1 MKKGIVMA
9 RGKRGGTELNV
20 AMIGSK
26 FMGRAHSNAWS
37 QAGKFFDLPMR
48 IRMHTVCAREAN
60 ATEAFAARWG
70 WANWSSNWESV
81 VKNDDVDLVDVATP
95 NSVHAEQAIGS
106 LEAGKH
112 VACEKPLAGTLHD
125 ARAMV
130 AAAKKVKRK
139 GVRTFVW
146 YNYRRCPAVA
156 LAHRLVQEG
165 RLGRIYHVRAAY
177 LQDWGGPDTPLLW
190 RFRKDEAGSGAH
202 GDLNAHLIDMAR
214 FITGNEITEV
224 VGSIA
229 ETFIKKREII
239 EEARG
244 TLRQSA
250 RSGKKKRGKRYGR
263 STVDDCVL
271 FLARFKGGA
280 VGSFEATR
288 LAAGNK
294 NRNMIEI
301 NGEFGSIKFDFERMN
316 ELKYYDASSGSDAA
330 TQGWTTIMCT
340 SAAGNHPYSHAWWP
354 DAHVLGY
361 EHGFVNEAADIVRML
376 GGGEA
381 EVPLPDFEDAFET
394 QLVLEAAM
402 VSAREKRSVFIREL
416 R

>member
-139 GVRTFVW
+139 GVRTFV
-146 YNYRRCPAVA
+146 
-156 LAHRLVQEG
+156 
-165 RLGRIYHVRAAY
+165 
-177 LQDWGGPDTPLLW
+177 
-190 RFRKDEAGSGAH
+190 
-202 GDLNAHLIDMAR
+202 
-214 FITGNEITEV
+214 
-224 VGSIA
+224 
-229 ETFIKKREII
+229 
-239 EEARG
+239 
-244 TLRQSA
+244 
-250 RSGKKKRGKRYGR
+250 
-263 STVDDCVL
+263 
-271 FLARFKGGA
+271 
-280 VGSFEATR
+280 
-288 LAAGNK
+288 
-294 NRNMIEI
+294 
-301 NGEFGSIKFDFERMN
+301 
-316 ELKYYDASSGSDAA
+316 
-330 TQGWTTIMCT
+330 
-340 SAAGNHPYSHAWWP
+340 
-354 DAHVLGY
+354 
-361 EHGFVNEAADIVRML
+361 
-376 GGGEA
+376 
-381 EVPLPDFEDAFET
+381 
-394 QLVLEAAM
+394 
-402 VSAREKRSVFIREL
+402 
-416 R
+416 